1 MQKTVNSWNAR
12 SMFLADTMKPAD
24 KPVSV
29 DSPTT
34 TTKKL
39 YLPDG
44 TCQLQQAVLGEI
56 IPEKEVDCD
65 QFQTTF
71 SVVATI
77 GDGTVLTVENITIN
91 KL

>member
-1 MQKTVNSWNAR
+1 
-12 SMFLADTMKPAD
+12 
-24 KPVSV
+24 
-29 DSPTT
+29 
-34 TTKKL
+34 
-39 YLPDG
+39 
-44 TCQLQQAVLGEI
+44 VLGEI